1 MVFTSPT
8 FLFAFLPIALFT
20 YYILPQKYKNT
31 HLLFSSLLFYA
42 WGELTFVLVLI
53 ISTVL
58 NYIFGRLIHQYNRI
72 KTLLFIGVTL
82 NLAILIFYKY
92 LHFILLA
99 FNIDSTFSQ
108 SIHLPLGISFF
119 TFQAISYLI
128 DIKRGRADVQKNI
141 INLGVYISFF
151 PQLIAGPI
159 VRYNHIAKQLLTRVH
174 NNDLFVA
181 GVERFSYG
189 LAKKLIIANALGA
202 VADPIFALD
211 STQLSFSLAW
221 LAIVCYALQIY
232 FDFSGYS
239 DMAIG
244 LGRMFG
250 FRFQE
255 NFNYPY
261 IATSLKDFW
270 QRWHIS
276 LSAWFRDYLYIPL
289 GGNQK
294 GNLRTYINLFIVF
307 ILCGFWHGAS
317 WNFLLWGMIHGSFL
331 IIERLGLSRV
341 LSRLPKIISH
351 IYTLL
356 IVLVAW
362 VFFRIEDFSSALD
375 FLAKMFYINHENSYY
390 YDYHYFISNQF
401 LITFVIAVLLAT
413 PLMRRLITYYP
424 LTAFAGST
432 KLQIQR
438 LFLITT
444 CLSISII
451 LVSASTYNPF
461 IYFRF

>member
-8 FLFAFLPIALFT
+8 FLFAFLPIVLFL
-20 YYILPQKYKNT
+20 YYILPFKFKNV
-31 HLLFSSLLFYA
+31 LLLIASLLFYA
-42 WGELTFVLVLI
+42 WGESTFVLVLMTSI
-53 ISTVL
+53 CV
-58 NYIFGRLIHQYNRI
+58 NYIFGRLINEHPHKNI
-72 KTLLFIGVTL
+72 FLFMGVAI

-92 LHFILLA
+92 LHFILLN
-99 FNIDSTFSQ
+99 FNIDSSFGQ

-119 TFQAISYLI
+119 TFQAISYLV
-128 DIKRGRADVQKNI
+128 DIKKERAHAQKNI
-141 INLGVYISFF
+141 VNLGLYISFF

-159 VRYNHIAKQLLTRVH
+159 VRYNHIAKQLLTRIH
-174 NNDLFVA
+174 NNDLFVS

-211 STQLSFSLAW
+211 SSQVSMSLAW

-294 GNLRTYINLFIVF
+294 GSLRTYINLFIVF

-317 WNFLLWGMIHGSFL
+317 WNFLLWGIIHGGVL
-331 IIERLGLSRV
+331 VIERLGLSQF
-341 LSRLPKIISH
+341 LCRLPKLIRH
-351 IYTLL
+351 LYTLV

-362 VFFRIEDFSSALD
+362 VFFRIEDFSSALA
-375 FLAKMFYINHENSYY
+375 FLAKMFYVQHEKSYL
-390 YDYHYFISNQF
+390 YDYHYFITNQF
-401 LITFVIAVLLAT
+401 SITFIVAVLLAT
-413 PLMRRLITYYP
+413 PVMRKFVTYYP

-432 KLQIQR
+432 SLQAQR
-438 LFLITT
+438 LFYITV
-444 CLSISII
+444 CLSVSVI

>member
-8 FLFAFLPIALFT
+8 FLFAFLPLVLIL
-20 YYILPQKYKNT
+20 YYILPFNYKNA
-31 HLLFSSLLFYA
+31 LLLIASLVFYA
-42 WGELTFVLVLI
+42 WGESTFVLVLLT
-53 ISTVL
+53 SVCV
-58 NYIFGRLIHQYNRI
+58 NYVFGRLISQHSHMKAY
-72 KTLLFIGVTL
+72 LYLGVAI
-82 NLAILIFYKY
+82 NLAILVFYKY
-92 LHFILLA
+92 LHFILLN
-99 FNIDSTFSQ
+99 FNIDSSFGQ

-119 TFQAISYLI
+119 TFQAISYLV
-128 DIKRGRADVQKNI
+128 DIKNERAHVQKNI
-141 INLGVYISFF
+141 INLGLYISFF

-159 VRYNHIAKQLLTRVH
+159 VRYNHLAKQLLNRIH
-174 NNDLFVA
+174 NNELFVA
-181 GVERFSYG
+181 GIERFSYG
-189 LAKKLIIANALGA
+189 LAKKLLIANALGA

-211 STQLSFSLAW
+211 SDQISFSLAW

-276 LSAWFRDYLYIPL
+276 LSAWFRDYVYIPL
-289 GGNQK
+289 GGNKK
-294 GNLRTYINLFIVF
+294 GSLRTYFNLFMVF

-317 WNFLLWGMIHGSFL
+317 WSFLLWGIIHGSFL
-331 IIERLGLSRV
+331 VIERLGFSQV
-341 LSRLPKIISH
+341 LSRLPKFLRH
-351 IYTLL
+351 LYTLL
-356 IVLVAW
+356 VVLIAW
-362 VFFRIEDFSSALD
+362 VFFRLEDFSNALA
-375 FLAKMFYINHENSYY
+375 FLAKMFYINHEDSYL
-390 YDYHYFISNQF
+390 YDYHYFITNQF
-401 LITFVIAVLLAT
+401 SITFVIALLLAT
-413 PLMRRLITYYP
+413 PLMRKLVTYYP
-424 LTAFAGST
+424 SMAFEGTTS
-432 KLQIQR
+432 LHIQR
-438 LFLITT
+438 VFCIVLCLLI
-444 CLSISII
+444 SVI

>member
-8 FLFAFLPIALFT
+8 FLFAFLPIILFL
-20 YYILPQKYKNT
+20 YYISPFKVKNSI
-31 HLLFSSLLFYA
+31 LLIASLLFYA
-42 WGELTFVLVLI
+42 WGELTFVLVLFFSMI
-53 ISTVL
+53 V
-58 NYIFGRLIHQYNRI
+58 NYVFGRLIVKYNHQ
-72 KTLLFIGVTL
+72 KWLLSLAVLI
-82 NLAILIFYKY
+82 NLSILVFYKY
-92 LHFILLA
+92 LHFILVN
-99 FNIDSTFSQ
+99 FNIQSSFSE

-119 TFQAISYLI
+119 TFQAISYLV
-128 DIKRGRADVQKNI
+128 DIYRGKAKVQNNV
-141 INLGVYISFF
+141 INLGLYISFF

-159 VRYNHIAKQLLTRVH
+159 VRYNNIAKQLMNRIH
-174 NNDLFVA
+174 SNELFVA
-181 GVERFSYG
+181 GIERFSYG
-189 LAKKLIIANALGA
+189 LAKKLIIANAMGA
-202 VADPIFALD
+202 IADPIFALD
-211 STQLSFSLAW
+211 SSQISFSLAW

-276 LSAWFRDYLYIPL
+276 LSRWFRDYLYIPL
-289 GGNQK
+289 GGNK
-294 GNLRTYINLFIVF
+294 NGNLRTYLNLFLVF
-307 ILCGFWHGAS
+307 ILCGLWHGAS

-331 IIERLGLSRV
+331 VIERLGLSQ
-341 LSRLPKIISH
+341 LLLQLPRFIRH

-356 IVLVAW
+356 VVIIAW
-362 VFFRIEDFSSALD
+362 VFFRIEDFSTAND
-375 FLAKMFYINHENSYY
+375 FVAKMFYLKHESHYL
-390 YDYHYFISNQF
+390 YDFHYFINNQF
-401 LITFVIAVLLAT
+401 LIAGVFAIILSTPIMQKIVTLYPQTGFIGSKKSQFTRLVCIVSVLLT
-413 PLMRRLITYYP
+413 
-424 LTAFAGST
+424 SVV
-432 KLQIQR
+432 
-438 LFLITT
+438 
-444 CLSISII
+444 

>member
-8 FLFAFLPIALFT
+8 FLFAFLPIALLT
-20 YYILPQKYKNT
+20 YYILPKKYKNT

-42 WGELTFVLVLI
+42 WGELTFVLVLL
-53 ISTVL
+53 ISISL
-58 NYIFGRLIHQYNRI
+58 NYIFGRLIHQYTHI
-72 KTLLFIGVTL
+72 KTLLFAGVAL
-82 NLAILIFYKY
+82 NLSILIFYKY
-92 LHFILLA
+92 LHFILLN

-119 TFQAISYLI
+119 TFQAISYLV
-128 DIKRGRADVQKNI
+128 DIRKGRADVQKNI
-141 INLGVYISFF
+141 VDLGVYISFF

-159 VRYNHIAKQLLTRVH
+159 VRYNHIAKQLKTRIH
-174 NNDLFVA
+174 NNELFVA

-211 STQLSFSLAW
+211 SSQISFSLAW
-221 LAIVCYALQIY
+221 LAIICYALQIY

-294 GNLRTYINLFIVF
+294 GNIRTYINLFIVF

-317 WNFLLWGMIHGSFL
+317 WNFLLWGMIHGGFL
-331 IIERLGLSRV
+331 IIERLGFSKV
-341 LSRLPKIISH
+341 LRQLPKIISL

-356 IVLVAW
+356 IVLIAW
-362 VFFRIEDFSSALD
+362 VFFRIEDFSSALT

-390 YDYHYFISNQF
+390 YDYHYFINNQF
-401 LITFVIAVLLAT
+401 LITFVLAVLLAT
-413 PLMRRLITYYP
+413 PLMRRLVTYYP
-424 LTAFAGST
+424 LTAFDGSSS
-432 KLQIQR
+432 LQVQR
-438 LFLITT
+438 LFSITL
-444 CLSISII
+444 CLSVSVI